1 MRKLSIL
8 LPSILLLVNVS
19 FAQIAYNDTAKKEL
33 KPFYEYLLS
42 QHRYNDACTLLKNI
56 RNNRPQHYQH
66 DSITTNIAMLY
77 LSLDYCDSSNRY
89 FTQIDSFYNPQIL
102 TRAIETAFSQNDT
115 LAIVRYLQ
123 AYKSTIDDSTYTTYK
138 LSLSML
144 RHQPIDSSFLSTDSS
159 ALKELAKRYY
169 AYKQKSPVVAGL
181 LSAIIPGWG
190 KHYLG
195 YKKLAKGA
203 FYTNIF
209 LAGIATEVL
218 FRTAKPFPI
227 IASVAAF
234 GTFYVGNIWGTVLLA
249 RKRERDFYNQISSDI
264 GELYHDKLPVL
275 NKKTALITDANIQLK
290 NSLLETEYLN
300 WKTLQTQKK
309 CELVLGKSQTL
320 KQSGYIDD
328 AFDELQRLDTIH
340 SNNKTAFVYEKAL
353 DAYLMKNYNLCY
365 NVLLELPD
373 SIRMHQKATTRLWLL
388 TLIEN
393 KQWEQCKNDM
403 ERLSYSSNL
412 IALQVHNLPTTIA
425 YKSPVTAQRL
435 STYFPGLGLFYAHK
449 PLKALTS
456 IIIETTCIAITASL
470 IVSAYYFTPL
480 IVGIYPFYRFYL
492 GGRELSYAKTVE
504 WNNLRLDECK
514 QAYQDLVFRVVK

>member
-1 MRKLSIL
+1 
-8 LPSILLLVNVS
+8 LLVNIS
-19 FAQIAYNDTAKKEL
+19 FAQIAYNDTAKKEF

-42 QHRYNDACTLLKNI
+42 QHRYNDACTLLKDT
-56 RNNRPQHYQH
+56 RNNQPQHNQH
-66 DSITTNIAMLY
+66 DSITTSIAMLY

-89 FTQIDSFYNPQIL
+89 FKQIDSFHNSLII
-102 TRAIETAFSQNDT
+102 TTAIETAFSQNDT

-123 AYKSTIDDSTYTTYK
+123 AYKSSIDDSTYTTYK

-159 ALKELAKRYY
+159 ALKNIAKRYY
-169 AYKQKSPVVAGL
+169 SFEPKSPLVAGL

-190 KHYLG
+190 KRYLG

-203 FYTNIF
+203 FYTNLF

-218 FRTAKPFPI
+218 LRTAKPFPI

-249 RKRERDFYNQISSDI
+249 RKRERDFYNQIGSDI
-264 GELYHDKLPVL
+264 GELYYDKLSVL
-275 NKKTALITDANIQLK
+275 NKKTALITDANVQLK
-290 NSLLETEYLN
+290 NSLLEIEYLN

-309 CELVLGKSQTL
+309 CELILSKSQSL
-320 KQSGYIDD
+320 KQSGYFVE
-328 AFDELQRLDTIH
+328 AYEELQRLDTIQ
-340 SNNKTAFVYEKAL
+340 SANQTAIVYEKAL
-353 DAYLMKNYNLCY
+353 DAYVLKDYNQCY
-365 NVLLELPD
+365 NILLELPD

-393 KQWEQCKNDM
+393 KKWEQCKNEM
-403 ERLSYSSNL
+403 QRLSDSSNP

-425 YKSPVTAQRL
+425 YKSPITAQRL

-449 PLKALTS
+449 PLKAITS
-456 IIIETTCIAITASL
+456 IIIESTCIAITASL

-480 IVGIYPFYRFYL
+480 IVGIYPCFRFYQ

-504 WNNLRLDECK
+504 WNNLRIDECK